1 MQPRASLG
9 IPRRRASPPLA
20 RRTRGF
26 VHLLL
31 ALLAVPLVRAWVGYK
46 GRARALGPRASS
58 LAAARWR
65 SDQAASVTAV
75 KAGPKASDRG
85 QFLVIPRRPIRSD
98 FKLKLCLMTVL
109 VGNGQSGASTAL
121 RHIVPSV
128 SLSLRPLPPRQIRFI
143 DSNKGRFSAL
153 YSLPLPETPS
163 PHPLYFPLFLRV
175 SPSFWDSPPLS
186 PIRALSSGLSQA
198 PTFSEPPPPPA
209 SQSPPLLKHDTH
221 TRAHIHART

>member
-128 SLSLRPLPPRQIRFI
+128 SLSLRPLPPTLSISR
-143 DSNKGRFSAL
+143 SFSESPP
-153 YSLPLPETPS
+153 SL
-163 PHPLYFPLFLRV
+163 
-175 SPSFWDSPPLS
+175 WDSPPLS
-186 PIRALSSGLSQA
+186 PIRARSSGLSQA
-198 PTFSEPPPPPA
+198 PTFSEPPPPA